1 MRHTC
6 RLIHRF
12 AALPVLAL
20 LTVAAAQAQTVA
32 APVTPAA
39 PAAPATTAPAPKPEF
54 RIHQVRPGI
63 NVLLSASGNI
73 TVWSGPD
80 GIVLVD
86 DGYAAQAPQ
95 LLEAVAR
102 LSRAPLRF
110 VIDTHWH
117 PDHTGGNEALAK
129 AGAVVIAQVATR
141 ERLAQQQVDE
151 EYDVKVPPA
160 PPIALPVITFADALN
175 LHLNGDQLT
184 AVHISGAHSDSDVI
198 LRWQG
203 ANVVQVGD
211 IFYNGGYPY
220 IDTPHGGSLAGV
232 VAALEGTLARSD
244 AQTVVIPG
252 HGPVAKRA
260 DLAAYRD
267 MLVAIG
273 RKVREDVEAGK
284 SIDEVLATHPTA
296 DFDERYGKGGMN
308 PERFIRLLYRD
319 LGATSRN

>member
-6 RLIHRF
+6 RLIHRL
-12 AALPVLAL
+12 AALPVLAV

-32 APVTPAA
+32 VPATPAA
-39 PAAPATTAPAPKPEF
+39 AAPKSEF
-54 RIHQVRPGI
+54 RVQLVRPGL

-73 TVWSGPD
+73 AVWSGPD
-80 GIVLVD
+80 GVVLVD
-86 DGYAAQAPQ
+86 DGYVAQAPQ

-102 LSRAPLRF
+102 LSHGPLRF
-110 VIDTHWH
+110 VINTHWH

-129 AGAVVIAQVATR
+129 AGAVVIAQVAVR
-141 ERLAQQQVDE
+141 ERLAQQQVVE

-184 AVHISGAHSDSDVI
+184 AVHIAGAHSDSDVI
-198 LRWQG
+198 LRWQD

-252 HGPVAKRA
+252 HGPVASRA
-260 DLAAYRD
+260 DLATYRD

-296 DFDERYGKGGMN
+296 DFDDRYGKGGMN

-319 LGATSRN
+319 LSATSRN

>member
-6 RLIHRF
+6 RLIHRR
-12 AALPVLAL
+12 ALLPAL
-20 LTVAAAQAQTVA
+20 VWLTVAAAQAQTVA
-32 APVTPAA
+32 APATPAA
-39 PAAPATTAPAPKPEF
+39 PAPKSEF
-54 RIHQVRPGI
+54 RVQLVRPGL

-73 TVWSGPD
+73 AVWSGPD
-80 GIVLVD
+80 GVVLVD
-86 DGYAAQAPQ
+86 DGYVAQAPQ

-102 LSRAPLRF
+102 LSHGPLRF
-110 VIDTHWH
+110 VINTHWH

-129 AGAVVIAQVATR
+129 AGAVVIAQVAVR
-141 ERLAQQQVDE
+141 ERLAQQQVVE

-184 AVHISGAHSDSDVI
+184 AVHIAGAHSDSDVI
-198 LRWQG
+198 LRWQD

-252 HGPVAKRA
+252 HGPVASRA
-260 DLAAYRD
+260 DLATYRD

-296 DFDERYGKGGMN
+296 DFDDRYGKGGMN

-319 LGATSRN
+319 LSATSRN